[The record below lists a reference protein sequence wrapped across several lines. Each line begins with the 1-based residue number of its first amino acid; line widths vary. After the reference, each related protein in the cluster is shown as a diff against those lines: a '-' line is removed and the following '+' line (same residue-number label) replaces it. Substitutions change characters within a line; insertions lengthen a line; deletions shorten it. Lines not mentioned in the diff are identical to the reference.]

1 MLKIISWWVRNSKAA
16 NLLMFSII
24 IIGILNFFRVEKE
37 VFPVITAPIISIK
50 YGWPGASPKE
60 IEDQIL
66 VRVEESLTDLDD
78 IKKISSTARENLGSI
93 QVEASSKTGVD
104 KLVQDIKRKVDSI
117 ESIPDE
123 VFPPIV
129 SDESFRLPLVTL
141 AIHGNTS
148 EKELTR
154 AAEKIR
160 DELSLLAH
168 VDIVEVQGSR
178 KEEISIELSEN
189 AMRRYNV
196 TFDQVANAVRKSSI
210 NTSLGSIKGENGTIQ
225 LTTRNLADTKKDFD
239 KIIIRQ
245 TSDGGTLRISDIAKV
260 VDGFEDQN
268 LRASLNGELAILVQV
283 LSTDNMNVVKTSES
297 VYGWLPKAQE
307 NMKEGINLSLWSD
320 TSDLYKDRM
329 SLISKSAFGGLILV
343 FIVLM
348 MFLRPIVAFWC
359 AVGILTA
366 FAGTFIFLPS
376 NDVSLNVISLFAF
389 LLVIGIVVDDAI
401 IVGEN
406 IHSENE
412 KGREGADAAIMGA
425 YLVSK
430 PVFFAVITSM
440 IAFLPWLFLSG
451 WQVQFVRNISVIVL
465 LALAFSLLEAF
476 CILPS
481 HLSKLKAETGESK
494 LSKFQQKLAQS
505 LVNFGKIKYMPILI
519 SSLKRRYL
527 TISFFLSFLIV
538 IFTFSGSSWISKS
551 FLPNIEDD
559 EILVSVKLPD
569 GSPFERTLEVSK
581 IIENAG
587 LETEKYYQNK
597 DNAIENTYI
606 NARGTSVRGYFNLFP
621 PKDRN
626 ASATEI
632 ANILRDKIGD
642 IPDAEGLDVS
652 KDIGRNP
659 TDADLLFNI
668 TSTKS
673 EDLIPA
679 LNDFI
684 NNLRSYSATYDVRNS
699 LNSSFTEIQIS
710 AKPNAEKLGLT
721 LGEISRQL
729 RQAYYGEEVQRLP
742 RNGEDVKVMVHY
754 PKKLRR
760 SFESLS
766 KFRIRTPDGREVP
779 FLSVASIEQSPGVQ
793 KIERINGL
801 ISASVST
808 QIRGDFKTQILTEL
822 KEDYLPGWKKRFPN
836 ASWGLGGESEG
847 EDEFFAEIRY
857 LIIIA
862 VFAMF
867 AILSI
872 AFRSY
877 FLPIIILSALPFGFG
892 GAVVGHIIFGKG
904 LSMISYWGIGAAC
917 GVVVNDNLVLVDNI
931 NRLKSSGKH
940 ILECIVE
947 SGVTRFRPIVITSI
961 TTFVGLMPMMLEP
974 SVQANFLKPAVI
986 SLSFGVALSSSV
998 TLILVPCLYLIGDD
1012 IRSYISQIKETSKRQ
1027 ISKIST

>member
-1 MLKIISWWVRNSKAA
+1 
-16 NLLMFSII
+16 
-24 IIGILNFFRVEKE
+24 
-37 VFPVITAPIISIK
+37 
-50 YGWPGASPKE
+50 
-60 IEDQIL
+60 
-66 VRVEESLTDLDD
+66 
-78 IKKISSTARENLGSI
+78 
-93 QVEASSKTGVD
+93 
-104 KLVQDIKRKVDSI
+104 
-117 ESIPDE
+117 
-123 VFPPIV
+123 
-129 SDESFRLPLVTL
+129 
-141 AIHGNTS
+141 
-148 EKELTR
+148 
-154 AAEKIR
+154 
-160 DELSLLAH
+160 
-168 VDIVEVQGSR
+168 
-178 KEEISIELSEN
+178 
-189 AMRRYNV
+189 
-196 TFDQVANAVRKSSI
+196 
-210 NTSLGSIKGENGTIQ
+210 
-225 LTTRNLADTKKDFD
+225 
-239 KIIIRQ
+239 
-245 TSDGGTLRISDIAKV
+245 
-260 VDGFEDQN
+260 
-268 LRASLNGELAILVQV
+268 
-283 LSTDNMNVVKTSES
+283 
-297 VYGWLPKAQE
+297 
-307 NMKEGINLSLWSD
+307 
-320 TSDLYKDRM
+320 
-329 SLISKSAFGGLILV
+329 
-343 FIVLM
+343 M
-348 MFLRPIVAFWC
+348 MFLRPVVAFWC

-451 WQVQFVRNISVIVL
+451 WQVQFVRNISIIVL

-481 HLSKLKAETGESK
+481 HLSNLKAKTSETK

-527 TISFFLSFLIV
+527 TVSFFLSFLII

-587 LETEKYYQNK
+587 LETEKYYENK
-597 DNAIENTYI
+597 DNAIENTYV
-606 NARGTSVRGYFNLFP
+606 NARGTAVRAYFNLYP
-621 PKDRN
+621 PKDRD

-632 ANILRDKIGD
+632 ANVLRDKIGD

-668 TSTKS
+668 TATKS

-742 RNGEDVKVMVHY
+742 RNGEDVKVMAVSYTH
-754 PKKLRR
+754 LR
-760 SFESLS
+760 
-766 KFRIRTPDGREVP
+766 
-779 FLSVASIEQSPGVQ
+779 A
-793 KIERINGL
+793 
-801 ISASVST
+801 
-808 QIRGDFKTQILTEL
+808 
-822 KEDYLPGWKKRFPN
+822 
-836 ASWGLGGESEG
+836 
-847 EDEFFAEIRY
+847 
-857 LIIIA
+857 
-862 VFAMF
+862 
-867 AILSI
+867 
-872 AFRSY
+872 
-877 FLPIIILSALPFGFG
+877 
-892 GAVVGHIIFGKG
+892 H
-904 LSMISYWGIGAAC
+904 
-917 GVVVNDNLVLVDNI
+917 
-931 NRLKSSGKH
+931 
-940 ILECIVE
+940 
-947 SGVTRFRPIVITSI
+947 
-961 TTFVGLMPMMLEP
+961 
-974 SVQANFLKPAVI
+974 
-986 SLSFGVALSSSV
+986 
-998 TLILVPCLYLIGDD
+998 
-1012 IRSYISQIKETSKRQ
+1012 ET
-1027 ISKIST
+1027 